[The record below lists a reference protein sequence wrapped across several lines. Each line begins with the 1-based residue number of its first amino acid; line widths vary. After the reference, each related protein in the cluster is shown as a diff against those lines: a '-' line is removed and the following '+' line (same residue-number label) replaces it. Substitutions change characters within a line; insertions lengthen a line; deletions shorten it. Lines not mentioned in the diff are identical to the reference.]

1 MANTYTQLYVQFV
14 FAVQGRTNSIPREH
28 AEELHKYIT
37 GIIQNK
43 GHKVLTIN
51 SVPNHIHIFIGKKPT
66 VSESDLVRDIKTNS
80 TKFIK
85 DKKWCYG
92 QFSWQ
97 EGFGAFSYANSQIDY
112 VVKYILN
119 QEEHHKKKTFKQEY
133 LEFLKEFKVDYKTEY
148 LFDFDE

>member
-14 FAVQGRTNSIPREH
+14 FAVQGRTNDIPLEH

-43 GHKVLTIN
+43 GHKVLVIN
-51 SVPNHIHIFIGKKPT
+51 SMPNHIHIFVGKKPT

-80 TKFIK
+80 TKFIN
-85 DKKWCYG
+85 DRKWGYG
-92 QFSWQ
+92 QFRWQ
-97 EGFGAFSYANSQIDY
+97 EGFGAFSYANSQIDN

-119 QEEHHKKKTFKQEY
+119 QEEHHRKNTFKEEY
-133 LEFLKEFKVDYKTEY
+133 LNFLEDFKVDFKPEY
-148 LFDFDE
+148 LFDFYD